1 MQEKY
6 MSRRM
11 LIVIVAGL
19 VLVVGIVTAVIDQAQ
34 MSSVGDHPT
43 PSARDPQNPAAPAPS
58 N

>member
-1 MQEKY
+1 

-19 VLVVGIVTAVIDQAQ
+19 VLVVGIVTAVIDQGQ

-43 PSARDPQNPAAPAPS
+43 PSARDPRNPAAPAPS